1 VQQFAVGNA
10 YSDRACVV
18 VDVGHWGIW
27 HEKIAPVL
35 AMAVLIGDSLGRLQV
50 NAVESNAK

>member
-1 VQQFAVGNA
+1 MQQFAVGDA

-27 HEKIAPVL
+27 HEKLVPVL
-35 AMAVLIGDSLGRLQV
+35 AMTVLIGDSLGRLQV